1 LASAFID
8 QSMGNADAESF
19 AIPFLQ
25 VLQGNSPQCIPEDGK
40 YIDGAVRGKIL
51 DTVTQE
57 LHDDLEV
64 FPVYFKRE
72 FIEWILRSL
81 GGGIVDRHLPESA
94 PAYKETE
101 VDGKYMWLMENGHQ
115 LVDTRQHYVL
125 FRPITEDGSGAWR
138 PAMIG
143 MTSSKIKVS
152 KRLMTMITD
161 QRKSGVL
168 MSFRFSTVGEVKN
181 SDHFSNWAAI
191 PLNDVTADSDLLN
204 EAMAFQKACQSNAV
218 KVQGED
224 DNQEG
229 PGDDLANNANF

>member
-1 LASAFID
+1 
-8 QSMGNADAESF
+8 MGNADAESF

-25 VLQGNSPQCIPEDGK
+25 VLQSNSPQCDADDGK
-40 YIDGAVRGKIL
+40 YIKGATKGKIL

-57 LHDDLEV
+57 LHDELEV

-81 GGGIVDRHLPESA
+81 GGGIVNRYFPETA
-94 PAYKETE
+94 PAYEETE

-125 FRPITEDGSGAWR
+125 FRPIVEGVNTAWR

-152 KRLMTMITD
+152 KRIMTMIAD
-161 QRKSGVL
+161 QRKAGVL
-168 MSFRFSTVGEVKN
+168 MSFRFSTIGEVKQDKN
-181 SDHFSNWAAI
+181 FSNWAAI

-224 DNQEG
+224 ESQEG
-229 PGDDLANNANF
+229 SDDDLAANANF